1 MIDLSRPV
9 ADIVGDH
16 PETARVM
23 QRHRIDYCCRG
34 QMPLAAACADRGAD
48 PEVVRAELDTAI
60 AERRGV
66 RDGDPRTLGTA
77 ALIALVVDR
86 HHGYLR
92 RQLPFLVPLAKKVA
106 RVHGEHDPRLIELL
120 EIVTA
125 LSDAL
130 LPHLDEEEKVLFP
143 ALLGS
148 RPDVALGTELDAMKS
163 EHLAVG
169 DLLHR
174 MRVLTAD
181 FAVPDWACGSYRTLF
196 AELEDLEGDVL
207 AHVHL
212 ENHVLAPRAL
222 AGAAE

>member
-1 MIDLSRPV
+1 MIDLARPV
-9 ADIVGDH
+9 ADIVTDH

-48 PEVVRAELDTAI
+48 AEVVRAELDAVI
-60 AERRGV
+60 AERRGA
-66 RDGDPRTLGTA
+66 REGDPRELGTA

-106 RVHGEHDPRLIELL
+106 RVHGEHDPRLVELFA
-120 EIVTA
+120 IVTA

-130 LPHLDEEEKVLFP
+130 LSHLDDEERDLFP
-143 ALLGS
+143 ALLGE
-148 RPDVALGTELDAMKS
+148 RADLEMGAQLEAMQK

-207 AHVHL
+207 AHVHI

-222 AGAAE
+222 ATPAE